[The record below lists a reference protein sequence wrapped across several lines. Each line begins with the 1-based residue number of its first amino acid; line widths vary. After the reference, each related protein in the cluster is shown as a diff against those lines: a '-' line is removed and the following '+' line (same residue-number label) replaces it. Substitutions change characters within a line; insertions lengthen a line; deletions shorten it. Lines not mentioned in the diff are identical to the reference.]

1 MPRPAALLQ
10 SPLDEG
16 AWLRLRAA
24 GERVF
29 SPHPAIVAAYLYGSG
44 ARGEPA
50 ADLDIAVLTEC
61 GPEPASLEP
70 LAAALQAEGAPHGP
84 DIDMRPLR
92 GTSPR
97 FRANVIRQGRLIF
110 ERTRAARIAFEVQ
123 SLVEW
128 FDFQPTWQRMRA
140 RLIERWSHG

>member
-1 MPRPAALLQ
+1 MPRPADLLHP
-10 SPLDEG
+10 PLDEG
-16 AWLRLRAA
+16 TVLRLCAA
-24 GERVF
+24 SERVF
-29 SPHPAIVAAYLYGSG
+29 SLHPGVVAAYLYGSG

-50 ADLDIAVLTEC
+50 ADLDIAVLTERDAK
-61 GPEPASLEP
+61 PASLEP

-97 FRANVIRQGRLIF
+97 FRANVIGQGRLIF
-110 ERTRAARIAFEVQ
+110 ERTRAERIAFEAQ

-140 RLIERWSHG
+140 RMIERWSHG